1 MPVAPQ
7 FQIVQMRELCD
18 QLKIAP
24 EHIRR
29 KQMDAC
35 ELLAS
40 EIESEHLYPLDYVIF
55 LLTGYRTESVDQP
68 MLLGDPLRND
78 LVAHAYKGKMYL
90 YFFSCELF
98 VSCMNC
104 R

>member
-55 LLTGYRTESVDQP
+55 RLTGYRTESVDQP

-78 LVAHAYKGKMYL
+78 LVALVAILSRRLHLPPENML
-90 YFFSCELF
+90 
-98 VSCMNC
+98 
-104 R
+104 